1 MNASYGVAVI
11 AGTIAVISLGSLA
24 YSMITRQR
32 PSLPAPATIEA
43 QAVAP
48 SKGDRAPIR
57 IIPLPVRPIQV
68 ERIAPFFEPPAPQPE
83 APKVSPPKSQD
94 RVVTKEEPSEL
105 EPDPNPSR
113 RHWHWHEPKLRH
125 RNVLR
130 DDDSPRERSDVC
142 AKHGLKKITTGR
154 GWRCR

>member
-57 IIPLPVRPIQV
+57 IIPLPVRPIPV
-68 ERIAPFFEPPAPQPE
+68 ERVAPSFAPPALQPE
-83 APKVSPPKSQD
+83 APKLPLPKSQD
-94 RVVTKEEPSEL
+94 RVVTKEEPPEL
-105 EPDPNPSR
+105 EPDPAPSR
-113 RHWHWHEPKLRH
+113 RHWHWHEPSSRH
-125 RNVLR
+125 ATIC
-130 DDDSPRERSDVC
+130 ER
-142 AKHGLKKITTGR
+142 HGGHKVETHHGKS
-154 GWRCR
+154 WRCSYR